1 MHHLSNGFNQYIDF
15 KLVDVLVDIV
25 SKNGNLLLNISPRAD
40 GIITQELQELLL
52 GIGEWLQV
60 NGEAIY
66 NTRPWLEYGEGP
78 TNLL

>member
-1 MHHLSNGFNQYIDF
+1 MHYLSNGFNQYIDF

-25 SKNGNLLLNISPRAD
+25 SKNGNLLLNIGPRAD
-40 GIITQELQELLL
+40 GIIPQELQERLL

-60 NGEAIY
+60 NGEVIY
-66 NTRPWLEYGEGP
+66 NTRLWLEYGEGP